1 MDFAPVWCNIPE
13 VGHPNPPLV
22 LLKAPDQAA
31 SGECW
36 GWSQAHAALSWN
48 FNMKGKKQQKGGS
61 FVIVTKS
68 DHDKPSVFH
77 FNLTPSSQKTEGSL
91 ENL

>member
-1 MDFAPVWCNIPE
+1 MYFAPVPRGIPE
-13 VGHPNPPLV
+13 VGHPNPSLV

-48 FNMKGKKQQKGGS
+48 FNMKGKKQHKGES
-61 FVIVTKS
+61 FIIVTKS
-68 DHDKPSVFH
+68 DHDKPSVFY
-77 FNLTPSSQKTEGSL
+77 FNLTPLSQKTEGSL
-91 ENL
+91 ESL

>member
-1 MDFAPVWCNIPE
+1 MYFAPVSCSISE
-13 VGHPNPPLV
+13 VGHPNPPLA

-48 FNMKGKKQQKGGS
+48 FNMKGKKQQKGGG
-61 FVIVTKS
+61 FIIVTNS
-68 DHDKPSVFH
+68 DHDKPPVFH
-77 FNLTPSSQKTEGSL
+77 FNLTPLSQKPDGGLESL
-91 ENL
+91 